1 LKKRPTLDDVAK
13 AAGVSPATVSRV
25 LNRKRKFRA
34 TAAVRQRIIQTALD
48 LGYVPDLA
56 ARTLTSGATNII
68 GVFTSPYAHLSEGI
82 NDALMQ
88 GIGSVLHHANF
99 DVFYELSAAVERTHS
114 IPFWRFDGA
123 ILLQMPSPRT
133 VAELDRRGVPYICIN
148 EKIGR
153 PDAYV
158 LADDAQ
164 GMRHALQHLAQLG
177 HKRVAYANAS
187 TSYFDHYSVSERYET
202 LQKVARECNLELV
215 SGHDTQFSS
224 ATIFLNEA
232 VIDGGATGVISYDHQ
247 IATAL
252 VGASYELGL
261 RIPVDFSLIC
271 FNDLFPVKVLPP
283 PLTAIA
289 VAGHEM
295 GRLGAEQLLNSLSK
309 GRPKKPHVIR
319 VPESL
324 VVRGS
329 TAAPSKRN

>member
-1 LKKRPTLDDVAK
+1 MKKRPTIGDVAK

-34 TAAVRQRIIQTALD
+34 TPEVRQRIVDTARD

-56 ARTLTSGATNII
+56 ARTLTSGATRIV
-68 GVFTSPYAHLSEGI
+68 GVFTSPFAHFSEGI
-82 NDALMQ
+82 NDALME
-88 GIGSVLHHANF
+88 GIGGVLHSANF
-99 DVFYELSAAVERTHS
+99 DVFYELSSAVEKAHS

-123 ILLQMPSPRT
+123 ILLQVPSART

-148 EKIGR
+148 EKIGH

-164 GMRHALQHLAQLG
+164 GMKHAMEHLAQLG
-177 HKRVAYANAS
+177 HTRVAYANAS
-187 TSYFDHYSVSERYET
+187 TFYFDHYSVSERYGM
-202 LQKVARECNLELV
+202 LIKGAREHQIELV
-215 SGHDTQFSS
+215 SGHDTPFSS
-224 ATIFLNEA
+224 AAIFLREA
-232 VIDGGATGVISYDHQ
+232 VVDGGATGVISYDHQ

-261 RIPVDFSLIC
+261 RIPHDFSLIC
-271 FNDLFPVKVLPP
+271 FNDLFPVKLLPP

-289 VAGHEM
+289 VAGQEM
-295 GRLGAEQLLNSLSK
+295 GRMGADLLLSSLSK
-309 GRPKKPHVIR
+309 TRPTKPRLIR

-324 VVRGS
+324 VVRAS
-329 TAAPSKRN
+329 TAPPKRA